1 MKYLHINELNNSRLE
16 KLLTE
21 VDKNWGIEFILI
33 GGSRGLKLDNENSDY
48 DICVFLKDFDKIYS
62 FTKRFKEY
70 LNLDLAFMNLKYIY
84 DNPRTIYNFK
94 NLSML
99 MWNFIEE
106 DKVLYKNDN
115 WTFEKIKKM
124 FSSMSKNY
132 LEWIVTYY
140 DEYIKEVKYNKD
152 TSKIYANLCN
162 FTYLLNDNLDEW
174 YKNKEIIKRIK
185 EFKADFNDLTYMI
198 NKLKIWQ
205 KSGIKKKE
213 DINDIIERII
223 SE

>member
-1 MKYLHINELNNSRLE
+1 MKYLNINKLNNSRLE
-16 KLLTE
+16 KMLTE

-33 GGSRGLKLDNENSDY
+33 GGYRGLKLDNENSDY
-48 DICVFLKDFDKIYS
+48 DICVFLKDFDKIYL

-70 LNLDLAFMNLKYIY
+70 LNLDFAFMNLKYIY
-84 DNPRTIYNFK
+84 DNPKTIYNFK

-124 FSSMSKNY
+124 FNSMSKNY
-132 LEWIVTYY
+132 LEWIYTFY

-162 FTYLLNDNLDEW
+162 FSYLLNDSLDQW
-174 YKNKEIIKRIK
+174 YKDKETIKRIK
-185 EFKADFNDLTYMI
+185 EFKADFNDLSYMI

-205 KSGIKKKE
+205 NSGLKKKE
-213 DINDIIERII
+213 NINDIIERII

>member
-1 MKYLHINELNNSRLE
+1 
-16 KLLTE
+16 
-21 VDKNWGIEFILI
+21 
-33 GGSRGLKLDNENSDY
+33 
-48 DICVFLKDFDKIYS
+48 
-62 FTKRFKEY
+62 
-70 LNLDLAFMNLKYIY
+70 
-84 DNPRTIYNFK
+84 
-94 NLSML
+94 

-162 FTYLLNDNLDEW
+162 FTYLLNDSLDQW
-174 YKNKEIIKRIK
+174 KKDKEIIKRIK
-185 EFKADFNDLTYMI
+185 EFKADFNDLSYMI
-198 NKLKIWQ
+198 EKLKMWQ
-205 KSGIKKKE
+205 NSGLKKKE
-213 DINDIIERII
+213 NINDIIERII